1 MNMMDVFP
9 KVISC
14 ILLLQMIL
22 SAPVQAC
29 KDIIACGD
37 ATEGEYN
44 LLLKVRDP
52 SRPGYQVLCMVP
64 EGYEYTYHH
73 PWTGK
78 NISFTSSCS
87 YIGVTSVD
95 DIPPS
100 IVKAGMTLT
109 DTGLAFGDADSLS
122 RWINPTIYAWDDF
135 DWIRYACEQATTTQ
149 EAVDLL
155 TTDVVDTMCA
165 PGVSENLFVVGPED
179 GYLIEADAFRYHI
192 KQITNGYDVISNY
205 PRELWK
211 TQYVKTLPIAS
222 SFDTENEKVI
232 SKGNTMR
239 LNSILGIRLCDVGDN
254 WITVKQIPFFT
265 FIIYENG
272 KPIILT
278 EPIKIMLGERKTVGD
293 YSITLLEVQ
302 DLKARVHVETV
313 HHAWQRKME
322 DIIDQRYGT
331 ITLLDMMNW
340 SRLNESMLDGLRPMC
355 EPKFV
360 YEGSA
365 IYKIPTQYSSVLG
378 NGWFA
383 ANHAHS
389 SIFVPFHNCNTDI
402 LTPYETG
409 EVACLCSQLSQ
420 TYFDTLLPAIQRVES
435 VFLHENQ
442 MIEDRAVH
450 FLNEGTDVSAIL
462 TLSDISMQHQAWL
475 MLQIF
480 HEIRTCTDMDQ
491 QKNMLSMLED
501 IYFDDYS
508 NSLPHIKD
516 ALIRMQTEQCWESSQ
531 ELLTLVLKD
540 ICHLPI
546 ELCKATNRTY
556 IDAEELFKQ
565 GELCLSNGQYD
576 EAFQLLASS
585 FHVAYGRFY
594 DQE

>member
-9 KVISC
+9 KVILC

-22 SAPVQAC
+22 SPSVQAC

-109 DTGLAFGDADSLS
+109 SAGLAFGDADSLS

-165 PGVSENLFVVGPED
+165 PGVSENLLIVGPED
-179 GYLIEADAFRYHI
+179 GYLIEADAFRHHI

-222 SFDTENEKVI
+222 SFDAENEKVI
-232 SKGNTMR
+232 SKGNTIR

-254 WITVKQIPFFT
+254 WITVRQIPFFT

-272 KPIILT
+272 KPILLT

-293 YSITLLEVQ
+293 YSITLL
-302 DLKARVHVETV
+302 
-313 HHAWQRKME
+313 
-322 DIIDQRYGT
+322 
-331 ITLLDMMNW
+331 
-340 SRLNESMLDGLRPMC
+340 
-355 EPKFV
+355 
-360 YEGSA
+360 
-365 IYKIPTQYSSVLG
+365 
-378 NGWFA
+378 
-383 ANHAHS
+383 
-389 SIFVPFHNCNTDI
+389 
-402 LTPYETG
+402 
-409 EVACLCSQLSQ
+409 
-420 TYFDTLLPAIQRVES
+420 
-435 VFLHENQ
+435 
-442 MIEDRAVH
+442 
-450 FLNEGTDVSAIL
+450 
-462 TLSDISMQHQAWL
+462 
-475 MLQIF
+475 
-480 HEIRTCTDMDQ
+480 
-491 QKNMLSMLED
+491 
-501 IYFDDYS
+501 
-508 NSLPHIKD
+508 
-516 ALIRMQTEQCWESSQ
+516 
-531 ELLTLVLKD
+531 
-540 ICHLPI
+540 
-546 ELCKATNRTY
+546 
-556 IDAEELFKQ
+556 
-565 GELCLSNGQYD
+565 
-576 EAFQLLASS
+576 
-585 FHVAYGRFY
+585 
-594 DQE
+594 